1 MEHPWMFLVKFCELL
16 GPGPAHFAH
25 QNPHV
30 LYAWL
35 LMLLLVIC
43 GALGAKGISMIPGK
57 AQNFFEVLITGIED
71 FMVSIAGD
79 ESRWFFPLVA
89 TIFIFIFV
97 GNVAGMVPT
106 FFPPTANINTT
117 LGFALV
123 VFVFTHFIGIKYH
136 GVGYIKHF
144 LGPVW
149 WMIPIIFPIEVIGHC
164 ARVLSLT
171 FRLFGNMMG
180 HELVLT
186 ILFLL
191 AGAFF
196 APLPIMALGV
206 FVALVQAFVFFLLSI
221 MYFQGSMEHAH

>member
-1 MEHPWMFLVKFCELL
+1 MEHPWMSLVKFCELL

-25 QNPHV
+25 AYPHV

-35 LMLLLVIC
+35 VMLFLVVC
-43 GALGAKGISMIPGK
+43 GALGAKGVSMIPGK
-57 AQNFFEVLITGIED
+57 AQNFFEVVISGIED
-71 FMVSIAGD
+71 FMVDIAGD
-79 ESRWFFPLVA
+79 EARWFFPLVA
-89 TIFIFIFV
+89 TIFIFIFIS
-97 GNVAGMVPT
+97 NLAGMVPT
-106 FFPPTANINTT
+106 FFPPTASINTT
-117 LGFALV
+117 LGCALV
-123 VFVFTHFIGIKYH
+123 VFIFTHFIGIKYH
-136 GVGYIKHF
+136 GVHYYKHF

-149 WMIPIIFPIEVIGHC
+149 WMIPIMLPIEIIGHC

-196 APLPIMALGV
+196 APLPIMVLGV